1 MLIGKKIRSKR
12 TEKNLSADYMAEQV
26 GIDISTYRKY
36 ERDDVSP
43 SLEKLKRIAD
53 VLGTPVVSLIES
65 PDLDPSV
72 RDNILLLYNS
82 NLQLSQK
89 AMEQYERQIT
99 DLKADK
105 EYLKSEITALKI
117 KLQNVN
123 L

>member
-1 MLIGKKIRSKR
+1 
-12 TEKNLSADYMAEQV
+12 MAEQV

-53 VLGTPVVSLIES
+53 VLGIPVISLIES
-65 PDLDPSV
+65 PDLDSSV
-72 RDNILLLYNS
+72 RDNILLLYNY

-89 AMEQYERQIT
+89 AIEQYERQIT

-117 KLQNVN
+117 KLQNVD